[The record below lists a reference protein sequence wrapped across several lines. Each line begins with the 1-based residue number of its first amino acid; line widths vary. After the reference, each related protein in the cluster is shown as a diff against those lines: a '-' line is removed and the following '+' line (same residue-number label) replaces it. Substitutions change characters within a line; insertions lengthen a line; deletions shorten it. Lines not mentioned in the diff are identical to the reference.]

1 MTFPEGDPINA
12 RGRNALYIII
22 LFLGAA
28 GMVAI
33 AFRGY
38 LMENNQTH
46 QPAVI
51 SLHPLFCHLLPIR
64 LMASGFHG
72 PNNTN
77 PYAPKPNRK
86 TTAPGFCGRLSR

>member
-51 SLHPLFCHLLPIR
+51 SPPPPVLPPPPHTINGQR
-64 LMASGFHG
+64 LPRTQQHQPVRAQTQPQDNGAG
-72 PNNTN
+72 VL
-77 PYAPKPNRK
+77 R
-86 TTAPGFCGRLSR
+86 